1 MMVRIEIN
9 EIENRKQ
16 RESVEPKVSFI
27 KKKKFTKSSNLHI
40 NFRLRKDTSR
50 INNIEIK
57 A

>member
-27 KKKKFTKSSNLHI
+27 KKKNSQNRATFT
-40 NFRLRKDTSR
+40 
-50 INNIEIK
+50 
-57 A
+57 

>member
-1 MMVRIEIN
+1 MVRIEIN

-40 NFRLRKDTSR
+40 NFRLRKDTSQ

>member
-27 KKKKFTKSSNLHI
+27 KKKFTKSSNLYI
-40 NFRLRKDTSR
+40 NFRLRKDTSQ